1 MEKLGV
7 ILGLKAQDE
16 RIKFKYNIEENIGDV
31 EMFLVL
37 STLKSIKEDVELSSI
52 ISAFTKGKDN
62 DQYKLFENKFI
73 KLFKED
79 NISSFLDYEKV
90 EKRAINIRNK
100 GSMIHDVSI
109 ELDSTYFEEIDKH
122 RISIKGKDYFVSKN
136 KIRNFIETN
145 LRSFYIDVNHENQ
158 NAEFAEIEK
167 IYFEGESRVIPV
179 KSQVD
184 IDFKKV
190 FIGES
195 EFTEEKVASIVK
207 REIKKNSKSIFH
219 KICNDCEKPELNEIK
234 TINDSKYKVLTEI
247 PFKDSD
253 LISKFGN
260 KLISKKLKNV
270 IYTNINNK
278 IESIQFKL
286 FKGIIIYSKTQIQP
300 DEFVSSI
307 DWNKSQPIGKKLLTN
322 ILPFIST
329 SDQLEMVKKYIDSD
343 EGQGLSNEMEEILVS
358 KIDLLVDCD
367 YPLLSERTALNIIYE
382 NFNGISLENSY
393 KLISK
398 FYKDIFESYEKDYVK
413 NFLFRTDQE
422 KSNIINKTESK
433 IVRTYIDSKEKVKEQ
448 LQLLQGKAVDVR
460 TKINKIIED
469 KGNEI
474 SDEKY
479 NNMYRQ
485 IVKYLNVVNH
495 ITENHDSKGSFL
507 KNNVEL
513 RKWIEI
519 AKSKYDYDLL
529 DSELLLPIS
538 NKFKEFEKQI
548 KEIEKHIDDSIKKKL
563 IEEENKPVDENNNDA
578 HTKKNKR
585 KWKVGK
591 S

>member
-73 KLFKED
+73 KLFEED
-79 NISSFLDYEKV
+79 NIISFSDYEKV

-136 KIRNFIETN
+136 KISNFIETN
-145 LRSFYIDVNHENQ
+145 LSSFYMDVNHENQ
-158 NAEFAEIEK
+158 NAEFSEIEK

-207 REIKKNSKSIFH
+207 REIKINSKSIFH
-219 KICNDCEKPELNEIK
+219 KICDDCEKPELSEIK
-234 TINDSKYKVLTEI
+234 NINDSEYKVLTGI

-286 FKGIIIYSKTQIQP
+286 FKGIVIYSKTQIQP

-307 DWNKSQPIGKKLLTN
+307 DWNKSQPIGKELLTN

-367 YPLLSERTALNIIYE
+367 YPLLSERTALNILYE
-382 NFNGISLENSY
+382 NFGDISLENSY

-398 FYKDIFESYEKDYVK
+398 FYKDIFESYEKDNVK
-413 NFLFRTDQE
+413 KFLFRTDQE

-433 IVRTYIDSKEKVKEQ
+433 IVRAYIDSKEKVKEQ
-448 LQLLQGKAVDVR
+448 FQLLQGKAIDVR

-479 NNMYRQ
+479 NDMYRQ

-495 ITENHDSKGSFL
+495 ITENHDSKSSFL

-563 IEEENKPVDENNNDA
+563 IEE
-578 HTKKNKR
+578 KNKMN
-585 KWKVGK
+585 KGGD
-591 S
+591 